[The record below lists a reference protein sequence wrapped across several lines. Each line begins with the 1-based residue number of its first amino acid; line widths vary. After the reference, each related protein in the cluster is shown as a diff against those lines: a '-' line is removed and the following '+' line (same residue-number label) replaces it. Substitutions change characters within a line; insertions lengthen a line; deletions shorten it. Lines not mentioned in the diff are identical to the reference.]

1 MILVDNDFLYNYC
14 IYKIVKSFPAWG
26 IAVSRVLI
34 VDDNKNM
41 RVFLVDVVELHSHTT
56 LEASDGEVAWDILNE
71 NRVDLVI
78 TDILM
83 PNMNGLEL
91 LKKIRSSNPALPV
104 IVVTAYGSPETEHQ
118 VMAMG
123 AAAYLKK
130 PFMLDEMENLLQ
142 RILP

>member
-1 MILVDNDFLYNYC
+1 MS
-14 IYKIVKSFPAWG
+14 K
-26 IAVSRVLI
+26 VLI

-41 RVFLVDVVELHSHTT
+41 RVFLIDVVELHRHTT
-56 LEASDGEVAWDILNE
+56 LEASDGEVAWDILKKNP
-71 NRVDLVI
+71 VDLVI
-78 TDILM
+78 TDIVM
-83 PNMNGLEL
+83 PHMNGLEL

-123 AAAYLKK
+123 ASAYLKK
-130 PFMLDEMENLLQ
+130 PFMLDEMEDLLQ